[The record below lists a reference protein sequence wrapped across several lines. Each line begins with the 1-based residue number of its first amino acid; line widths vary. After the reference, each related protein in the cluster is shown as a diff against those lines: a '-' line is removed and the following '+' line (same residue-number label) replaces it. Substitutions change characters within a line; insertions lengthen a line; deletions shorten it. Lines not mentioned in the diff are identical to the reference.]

1 MPTQPAGLGLVLLM
15 LFVLL
20 LFLALLI
27 PTVADLLDGLAGVLV
42 D

>member
-27 PTVADLLDGLAGVLV
+27 PTVADLLDGLTGVLV